1 MITVNGCQMEKTG
14 RYARDHPGSAQYT
27 AKVTGLAGTGWRQ
40 VGRTAGILQTIF
52 AAPQYPRLAFVYPG
66 MDTSLSLPPPYEKNR
81 LMAEQNRRLTETVAR
96 ESGRLGS
103 FIRQRVPD
111 PGEAEDILQDVF
123 FELVEAWRL
132 PEPIEQV
139 GAWLF
144 RVARNRIIDRFRK
157 RREERLPASG
167 TADADEDSEHWLDN
181 ALPASDGGPEAAHLR
196 RLWLDAIAAGLEELP
211 AGPRDVFIA
220 HELDGQSFK
229 EMAAASGTSINTLL
243 GWKRQAV
250 LHLRERLRPLYDEQ
264 P

>member
-1 MITVNGCQMEKTG
+1 MDTALALSPHEKTI
-14 RYARDHPGSAQYT
+14 P
-27 AKVTGLAGTGWRQ
+27 
-40 VGRTAGILQTIF
+40 
-52 AAPQYPRLAFVYPG
+52 
-66 MDTSLSLPPPYEKNR
+66 
-81 LMAEQNRRLTETVAR
+81 MAEQNRRLSETVAR

-144 RVARNRIIDRFRK
+144 RVARNRIVDRFRK
-157 RREERLPASG
+157 RREERLPTSG
-167 TADADEDSEHWLDN
+167 SEDDDESAAHWLDN

-196 RLWLDAIAAGLEELP
+196 RLWLDAIAAGLDELP
-211 AGPRDVFIA
+211 AGPREVFIG
-220 HELDGQSFK
+220 HELDGLSFK
-229 EMAAASGTSINTLL
+229 EMAAASGTPLNTLL

-250 LHLRERLRPLYDEQ
+250 LHLRERLRPLYDAQ
-264 P
+264 T

>member
-1 MITVNGCQMEKTG
+1 
-14 RYARDHPGSAQYT
+14 
-27 AKVTGLAGTGWRQ
+27 
-40 VGRTAGILQTIF
+40 
-52 AAPQYPRLAFVYPG
+52 
-66 MDTSLSLPPPYEKNR
+66 
-81 LMAEQNRRLTETVAR
+81 MAEQNQRLSETVAR

-144 RVARNRIIDRFRK
+144 RVARNRIVDRFRK
-157 RREERLPASG
+157 RREESLPFAG
-167 TADADEDSEHWLDN
+167 PEENDAATHWLEN

-196 RLWLDAIAAGLEELP
+196 RQWLDAIAAALDALP
-211 AGPRDVFIA
+211 PGPRDTFIA
-220 HELDGQSFK
+220 DELDGRSFK
-229 EMAAASGTSINTLL
+229 EMTAASGVPLNTLL

-250 LHLRERLRPLYDEQ
+250 LHLRDRLRPLYDEQ
-264 P
+264 S